1 MDPEGLKADIIS
13 SLKADSSVIIR
24 AELENALTDDFNFV
38 KNELKEVRSEI
49 ANNTA
54 AICSDM
60 DNMKAAISDMGG
72 SLSTWSGRLPRYRR
86 RSLNLKQSWLI

>member
-38 KNELKEVRSEI
+38 KN
-49 ANNTA
+49 
-54 AICSDM
+54 
-60 DNMKAAISDMGG
+60 
-72 SLSTWSGRLPRYRR
+72 
-86 RSLNLKQSWLI
+86 